1 MLTRYNPFGELL
13 NLHTQMDRL
22 FDEVLQDSRTAGPVA
37 ALLPLDIKPT
47 DKEVVIEASLP
58 GFKPEDVEV
67 TIEDGVL
74 TIQARRED
82 SAESNDGYLRRERH
96 WGSRYRQVALP
107 WEVKADQ
114 AKATFDRGV
123 LTLTIPK
130 APSAQPIKVPVNG
143 TEAKQ
148 ISAAK
153 K

>member
-1 MLTRYNPFGELL
+1 L
-13 NLHTQMDRL
+13 
-22 FDEVLQDSRTAGPVA
+22 
-37 ALLPLDIKPT
+37 
-47 DKEVVIEASLP
+47 
-58 GFKPEDVEV
+58 FKPPRQWVRIAQK
-67 TIEDGVL
+67 TASSRRTSRSPIEDGVL

-130 APSAQPIKVPVNG
+130 APSAQPIKVQVNG